1 MNNSTE
7 LPDYRCPSDCDC
19 DTCAINKAKQQVH
32 LFKEIEKQFDYCET
46 FHFYRNMH
54 YLNKNEYEKIFS
66 TKLTPH
72 NAIEYGPIFFFMLK
86 IEKSEDGTV
95 EVIPLAPT
103 ELKGTIISKDQVD
116 LTWKDNS
123 TNETGFKI
131 EQKTDSGRSGKGFIH
146 S

>member
-1 MNNSTE
+1 MKQIFISSIVV
-7 LPDYRCPSDCDC
+7 LIV
-19 DTCAINKAKQQVH
+19 AIIGCK
-32 LFKEIEKQFDYCET
+32 
-46 FHFYRNMH
+46 
-54 YLNKNEYEKIFS
+54 
-66 TKLTPH
+66 
-72 NAIEYGPIFFFMLK
+72 
-86 IEKSEDGTV
+86 KSEDGTV